1 MSTATITGKGQITIP
16 VEIRRR
22 LDLQTGDKI
31 NFLID
36 EDNVV
41 KFSPVT
47 RNIKSLKGLVT
58 KPDKPVS
65 VDQMKA
71 TVKARGAGR

>member
-1 MSTATITGKGQITIP
+1 MSTATITAKGQITIP

-22 LDLQTGDKI
+22 LDLKTGDKI

-36 EDNVV
+36 EDNLV

-47 RNIKSLKGLVT
+47 QNITTLKGMVA
-58 KPDKPVS
+58 KPSKPVS
-65 VDQMKA
+65 INQMK
-71 TVKARGAGR
+71 TTIKARGGKR